1 MRIGNQGLPKL
12 PITELYGI
20 SALVRAAVNPVQVAG
35 YRPLLHTTDKLDDG
49 NKVGKRSECLESI
62 HMVHLL
68 YQQNGRSNRVTYVNI
83 SPCGLPIYYSTV
95 NVREGQTQK
104 FFDHHARKADNG
116 TPVGF
121 FTDCSLGREQYNQN
135 TPFLHIRRGDGI
147 GRRISL

>member
-1 MRIGNQGLPKL
+1 MRIGNQDLPKL

-20 SALVRAAVNPVQVAG
+20 SALVRAAVNPVQIAG

-62 HMVHLL
+62 HTVHLL
-68 YQQNGRSNRVTYVNI
+68 HQQNGRSNRVTYINI

-95 NVREGQTQK
+95 NVREGPDPKVSRSTCK
-104 FFDHHARKADNG
+104 KADNS

-121 FTDCSLGREQYNQN
+121 SQTARWGASSIIKTQ
-135 TPFLHIRRGDGI
+135 PFLHTCRGDGI

>member
-1 MRIGNQGLPKL
+1 MRVGERRDSLKDCFTVRRQVRINKIRRDGGPSLRIGNQGLLKL

-68 YQQNGRSNRVTYVNI
+68 YQQNGRSNRVTYVNN

-95 NVREGQTQK
+95 NVREG
-104 FFDHHARKADNG
+104 
-116 TPVGF
+116 PVPKVSRS
-121 FTDCSLGREQYNQN
+121 TCKKS
-135 TPFLHIRRGDGI
+135 
-147 GRRISL
+147 